1 MMLAS
6 IYYDIFFVYKF
17 TIYSE
22 LMLPKKHASGS
33 EKRKKKRRI
42 DDLIQSQRGAI
53 DKVFK
58 SNTSTS
64 RNPDEWAI
72 IVVEEMTSHQ

>member
-1 MMLAS
+1 MHLE
-6 IYYDIFFVYKF
+6 VRK
-17 TIYSE
+17 E
-22 LMLPKKHASGS
+22 
-33 EKRKKKRRI
+33 KKKRRI

-53 DKVFK
+53 DRVFK

-72 IVVEEMTSHQ
+72 IVVEEMTSHR

>member
-1 MMLAS
+1 MHLE
-6 IYYDIFFVYKF
+6 VRK
-17 TIYSE
+17 E
-22 LMLPKKHASGS
+22 
-33 EKRKKKRRI
+33 KKKRRI

-53 DKVFK
+53 DRVFK

-72 IVVEEMTSHQ
+72 IAVEEMTSHQ

>member
-1 MMLAS
+1 
-6 IYYDIFFVYKF
+6 
-17 TIYSE
+17 
-22 LMLPKKHASGS
+22 MLPKKHASGR
-33 EKRKKKRRI
+33 EKKKKTRI

-64 RNPDEWAI
+64 RNPDE
-72 IVVEEMTSHQ
+72 